1 MKPVAIV
8 YASMSGNTE
17 AIADIILEKL
27 KSHPIQADL
36 LEIVDLDSATELQEY
51 DMVFLGLY
59 TWGDG
64 EYPDESLDLVEE
76 LEELNLSSKAFAL
89 FGSGDH
95 SYPHFCGAVDMLE
108 ELIENRGGV
117 LAAKSLKIELSPNES
132 DEKRIE
138 DFVNEAWNHIQKGA
152 AVG

>member
-1 MKPVAIV
+1 MKSVAIV

-152 AVG
+152 AVE